1 MCVGLWKNNFLK
13 YFFSDSEFELS
24 YMIGSKFILVV
35 KEVGA
40 ELLVAVLSL
49 GHALSTVDNKN
60 FFKHCFSKQ

>member
-1 MCVGLWKNNFLK
+1 MNG
-13 YFFSDSEFELS
+13 SE
-24 YMIGSKFILVV
+24 FILVV

-49 GHALSTVDNKN
+49 VPALSTVDKN

>member
-1 MCVGLWKNNFLK
+1 MCMGLWKKNFLK

-24 YMIGSKFILVV
+24 HMNGSKFILVV

-49 GHALSTVDNKN
+49 VPALSTVDKN

>member
-1 MCVGLWKNNFLK
+1 MN
-13 YFFSDSEFELS
+13 
-24 YMIGSKFILVV
+24 GSKFILVV

-49 GHALSTVDNKN
+49 VPALSTVDNKN